1 MHMEARSSRPAWR
14 ARHLAALVSLLV
26 LAGTTT
32 AVSPAST
39 SATASATRAAGAAE
53 TCDGTPLLN
62 DIKTRGVLR
71 VAAGT
76 GPPNTFPDVRTGA
89 WQGTNSY
96 IMRAVA
102 RRIGVKVKVSFGPV
116 GAIVPAIQ
124 SGRADITSGLFKNAQ
139 RAQVADFS
147 TAFQWATVN
156 VYVKSDDNSVKS
168 LADLKDKTL
177 GAASGTAE
185 LVAAQGLVAD
195 GFGKSISIAQTAPGP
210 LDLLADHRVDAIVL
224 SNLIARYALAQNPG
238 RYRFKAALEVPTK
251 YFGTAGVTGSY
262 FLVKKTPCNTTL
274 LDSINATIRKLRS
287 TGEMAKIFKRYG
299 IVDKNVFTPPPNWV
313 D

>member
-1 MHMEARSSRPAWR
+1 MEARIDRSRWR
-14 ARHLAALVSLLV
+14 LWHVVALGVLLA
-26 LAGTTT
+26 LAGT
-32 AVSPAST
+32 AAKASLASPSASV
-39 SATASATRAAGAAE
+39 TRAGVAADA
-53 TCDGTPLLN
+53 CDGTPLL
-62 DIKTRGVLR
+62 DEIKKRGSIR

-102 RRIGVKVKVSFGPV
+102 KRMGVKVKVSFGPV

-124 SGRADITSGLFKNAQ
+124 SGRADVTSGLFKNAQ

-156 VYVKSDDNSVKS
+156 VYVKNDDSSVHS
-168 LADLKDKTL
+168 LQDLKDKTL

-185 LVAAQGLVAD
+185 LVAAQGLVAA
-195 GFGKSISIAQTAPGP
+195 GYGKSISIAQTAPGP
-210 LDLLADHRVDAIVL
+210 LDLLADHRVDAIVI

-238 RYRFKAALEVPTK
+238 RYRFKAAVEVPSS

-262 FLVKKTPCNTTL
+262 FLVRKTPCNATL
-274 LDSINATIRKLRS
+274 LDSINTTIRNLRS
-287 TGEMAKIFKRYG
+287 TGEMAKIYKRYG
-299 IVDKNVFTPPPNWV
+299 IVDKSVFTPPPNWV

>member
-1 MHMEARSSRPAWR
+1 MEARSSRSRWR
-14 ARHLAALVSLLV
+14 VRHVTALLALLALAVVS
-26 LAGTTT
+26 A
-32 AVSPAST
+32 AASSAST
-39 SATASATRAAGAAE
+39 NAVTRLAHAAVGAD
-53 TCDGTPLLN
+53 TCDGTPLLD
-62 DIKTRGVLR
+62 DIKKRGVLR

-96 IMRAVA
+96 IMRAIA
-102 RRIGVKVKVSFGPV
+102 KQMGVKVKVSFGPV
-116 GAIVPAIQ
+116 GAIVPAVQ
-124 SGRADITSGLFKNAQ
+124 SGRADVTSGLFKNAQ

-156 VYVKSDDNSVKS
+156 VYVKNDDNSVHS
-168 LADLKDKTL
+168 LQDLKDKTL

-185 LVAAQGLVAD
+185 LVAAQGMVND
-195 GFGKSISIAQTAPGP
+195 GYGKSISIAQTAPGP

-238 RYRFKAALEVPTK
+238 RYRFKAAFEVPTS

-262 FLVKKTPCNTTL
+262 FLVKKTPCNASL
-274 LDSINATIRKLRS
+274 LDAMNTTIRKLRS
-287 TGEMAKIFKRYG
+287 SGEMAKIYKRYG
-299 IVDKNVFTPPPNWV
+299 IVDKSVFTPPPNWV